1 MPKNGKKSE
10 KRKKSWNFEILNF
23 QMNFFG
29 VKSKKCIFLR
39 GLKNSFFDV
48 LLKEKKFLAKIHSC
62 PPDFSTC
69 LFFTPLIGL
78 IKKFAQIDKRHLLDE
93 VAWSRLPF
101 PICISFHKNMKIYHF
116 LCQMGQ
122 KMPEKNNKVSY
133 PKITRNAL
141 REKFGFQNF
150 LKWPKIFL
158 RPNFLPF
165 YGTKDFK

>member
-29 VKSKKCIFLR
+29 VKSKKGIFLR

-48 LLKEKKFLAKIHSC
+48 LLKEKIFLAKIHSC

-101 PICISFHKNMKIYHF
+101 PIDTICSCRSMILLFSRNNLLCDTIHLQTNMKDGYCLYFSKAGRLPHRVDTR
-116 LCQMGQ
+116 L
-122 KMPEKNNKVSY
+122 EKY
-133 PKITRNAL
+133 IWKIL
-141 REKFGFQNF
+141 
-150 LKWPKIFL
+150 
-158 RPNFLPF
+158 
-165 YGTKDFK
+165 